1 MAGLQGTSIESMTKI
16 SAQAMLFDMDGVL
29 VNSIPAVE
37 RVWSRWASSRGFD
50 VHEVLRH
57 AHGRPSIA
65 TLRDLLPDADH
76 ETENR
81 LIEQAEIDD
90 VADIVPLPGVEALLA
105 ALPPERWAI
114 VTSCT
119 RPLAEV
125 RIRAA
130 GLPPPKL
137 FITSSD
143 ITHGK
148 PHPEPY
154 QKGAAG
160 LGFRPEQCIVVE
172 DALAG
177 IASGKNAGARVIAFT
192 TTSAIVDLVAAKP
205 DWMVKDASAIRLES
219 VGNGLDLRL
228 EETAVG
234 AR

>member
-1 MAGLQGTSIESMTKI
+1 MVKVST
-16 SAQAMLFDMDGVL
+16 QALLFDMDGVL
-29 VNSIPAVE
+29 INSIPAVE
-37 RVWSRWASSRGFD
+37 RVWSRWAAERGFN

-76 ETENR
+76 EAENR
-81 LIEQAEIDD
+81 IIEQAEIDD
-90 VADIVPLPGVEALLA
+90 VDGIVPLPGVKELLA
-105 ALPPERWAI
+105 ALPHDRWAI

-130 GLPPPKL
+130 GLPTPEL
-137 FITSSD
+137 FITAND

-148 PHPEPY
+148 PHGEPY

-160 LGFRPEQCIVVE
+160 LGFAPEQCIVVE

-192 TTSAIVDLVAAKP
+192 TTASIDDLVAARP
-205 DWMVKDASAIRLES
+205 DWLLKDCSAIRLEGS
-219 VGNGLDLRL
+219 NPDLQLTL
-228 EETAVG
+228 EEVTVS

>member
-1 MAGLQGTSIESMTKI
+1 MTNV
-16 SAQAMLFDMDGVL
+16 SAEALLFDMDGVL
-29 VNSIPAVE
+29 INSIPAVE
-37 RVWSRWASSRGFD
+37 RVWSRWAAGRGFN

-76 ETENR
+76 EAENR
-81 LIEQAEIDD
+81 IIEQAEIDD
-90 VADIVPLPGVEALLA
+90 VADIVPLAGVRELLA
-105 ALPPERWAI
+105 ALPNDRWAI

-130 GLPPPKL
+130 GLPKPGL
-137 FITSSD
+137 FITAND

-148 PHPEPY
+148 PNAEPY
-154 QKGAAG
+154 LKGAAG
-160 LGFRPEQCIVVE
+160 LGFPPERCIVVE

-192 TTSAIVDLVAAKP
+192 TTASITDLIAAKP
-205 DWMVKDASAIRLES
+205 DWIVKDCSAIRLDAGEP
-219 VGNGLDLRL
+219 VLQLAL
-228 EETAVG
+228 EEMTVSAT
-234 AR
+234 

>member
-1 MAGLQGTSIESMTKI
+1 
-16 SAQAMLFDMDGVL
+16 MDGVL
-29 VNSIPAVE
+29 INSIPAVE
-37 RVWSRWASSRGFD
+37 RVWSRWATERGFN

-76 ETENR
+76 EAENR
-81 LIEQAEIDD
+81 IIERAEIND
-90 VADIVPLPGVEALLA
+90 VDGIVPLPGVKELLA
-105 ALPPERWAI
+105 ALPHDRWAI

-130 GLPPPKL
+130 GLPTPGL
-137 FITSSD
+137 FITANE

-148 PHPEPY
+148 PHGEPY

-160 LGFRPEQCIVVE
+160 LGFMPEQCIVVE

-192 TTSAIVDLVAAKP
+192 TTASIDDLVVAKP
-205 DWMVKDASAIRLES
+205 DWLLKDCSAIRLEGS
-219 VGNGLDLRL
+219 EPDLQLAL
-228 EETAVG
+228 EEVTVS

>member
-1 MAGLQGTSIESMTKI
+1 MVKV
-16 SAQAMLFDMDGVL
+16 SAQALLFDMDGVL
-29 VNSIPAVE
+29 INSIPAVE
-37 RVWSRWASSRGFD
+37 RVWSRWAAERGFN

-65 TLRDLLPDADH
+65 TLRDLLPNADH
-76 ETENR
+76 EAENR
-81 LIEQAEIDD
+81 IIEQAEIDD
-90 VADIVPLPGVEALLA
+90 VDGIVPLPGVKELLA
-105 ALPPERWAI
+105 ALPHDRWAI

-130 GLPPPKL
+130 GLPTPDL
-137 FITSSD
+137 FITANE

-148 PHPEPY
+148 PHGEPY

-160 LGFRPEQCIVVE
+160 LGFAPEQCIVVE

-192 TTSAIVDLVAAKP
+192 TTASIDDLVVAKP
-205 DWMVKDASAIRLES
+205 DWLLKDCSAIQLEGS
-219 VGNGLDLRL
+219 KPELQLAL
-228 EETAVG
+228 EEVTVS

>member
-1 MAGLQGTSIESMTKI
+1 MTTV
-16 SAQAMLFDMDGVL
+16 STQALLFDMDGVL
-29 VNSIPAVE
+29 INSIPAVE
-37 RVWSRWASSRGFD
+37 RVWSRWAAERGFN

-76 ETENR
+76 EAENR
-81 LIEQAEIDD
+81 IIEQAEIDD
-90 VADIVPLPGVEALLA
+90 VEGIVPLPGVKELLA
-105 ALPPERWAI
+105 ALPHDRWAI

-130 GLPPPKL
+130 GLPTPEL
-137 FITSSD
+137 FITANE
-143 ITHGK
+143 IMHGK
-148 PHPEPY
+148 PNAEPY
-154 QKGAAG
+154 LKGAAG
-160 LGFRPEQCIVVE
+160 LGFSPEQCIVVE

-192 TTSAIVDLVAAKP
+192 TTASIDDLVAARP
-205 DWMVKDASAIRLES
+205 DWLLKDCSAIRLDGS
-219 VGNGLDLRL
+219 KPDLQLVLD
-228 EETAVG
+228 EVTVG

>member
-1 MAGLQGTSIESMTKI
+1 MTTV
-16 SAQAMLFDMDGVL
+16 STQALLFDMDGVL
-29 VNSIPAVE
+29 INSIPAVE
-37 RVWSRWASSRGFD
+37 RVWSRWAAERGFN

-76 ETENR
+76 EAENR
-81 LIEQAEIDD
+81 IIEQAEIDD
-90 VADIVPLPGVEALLA
+90 VEGIVPLPGVKELLA
-105 ALPPERWAI
+105 ALPHDRWAI

-130 GLPPPKL
+130 GLPTPEL
-137 FITSSD
+137 FITANE
-143 ITHGK
+143 IMHGK
-148 PHPEPY
+148 PNAEPY
-154 QKGAAG
+154 LKGAAG
-160 LGFRPEQCIVVE
+160 LGFSPEQCIVVE

-192 TTSAIVDLVAAKP
+192 TTASTDDLVAARP
-205 DWMVKDASAIRLES
+205 DWLLKDCSAIRLDGS
-219 VGNGLDLRL
+219 KPDLQLALD
-228 EETAVG
+228 EVTVG